1 MRKKSP
7 NHTYCLVLEILDHS
21 SYENKLWWKI
31 ERMVLGRPNLS
42 VKCGVSRNH
51 PHSISPFFS
60 LVFDDVPLSMAP

>member
-21 SYENKLWWKI
+21 WYENKLWWKI

-51 PHSISPFFS
+51 PHSISQFFS